1 MHTVP
6 CSIQQQIH
14 IALTVARLCPKIF
27 TIIAHNHEGLEMLVD
42 RVPHRGPFYG
52 DSAFRDLGA
61 PIHD

>member
-1 MHTVP
+1 M
-6 CSIQQQIH
+6 Q
-14 IALTVARLCPKIF
+14 IALTVARLCPKII
-27 TIIAHNHEGLEMLVD
+27 TIILHNQEGLEMLVD